1 MTAANDAP
9 QNLTVSGDWQ
19 VDEENG
25 NDTTVG
31 TVAFTDADTN
41 DTHQISVNDERFEVN
56 ASGELVLKP
65 GSVIDFE
72 TVDVIPIQ
80 LTITDS
86 AGASATQQIIVQI
99 ANVNEAPVRTDQII
113 EIPTDSS
120 SYTFS
125 IPSNAFF
132 DVDGNPLELSATQA
146 DGSELPDWLEFDP
159 ATGEFIV
166 NESNTVG
173 AESLSVLLTATDPEG
188 LTASTEI
195 SINVAPPPPVAA
207 AQELPAVVTAIEPEV
222 VAAEEVVEEPDE
234 AAPREESFEAES
246 LAEKINIA
254 PEDETLNEVVQ
265 INAAQTV
272 TTQIEALR
280 NNATLDVKTHN
291 NFNLISDQ
299 SSTESIRTQ
308 QQLETINNLSL
319 RNLFQQAELNQ
330 SRMSDNQVFE
340 TTILATSATLT
351 SSFSVGYILW
361 LLRGGTLIA
370 SVMASLPAWRAI
382 DPLPVLEGLTG
393 DDDSDTETL
402 ESMVESD
409 EDEPKEPENKAA

>member
-1 MTAANDAP
+1 M
-9 QNLTVSGDWQ
+9 
-19 VDEENG
+19 
-25 NDTTVG
+25 
-31 TVAFTDADTN
+31 
-41 DTHQISVNDERFEVN
+41 
-56 ASGELVLKP
+56 
-65 GSVIDFE
+65 
-72 TVDVIPIQ
+72 
-80 LTITDS
+80 
-86 AGASATQQIIVQI
+86 
-99 ANVNEAPVRTDQII
+99 
-113 EIPTDSS
+113 
-120 SYTFS
+120 
-125 IPSNAFF
+125 
-132 DVDGNPLELSATQA
+132 
-146 DGSELPDWLEFDP
+146 
-159 ATGEFIV
+159 
-166 NESNTVG
+166 
-173 AESLSVLLTATDPEG
+173 
-188 LTASTEI
+188 
-195 SINVAPPPPVAA
+195 
-207 AQELPAVVTAIEPEV
+207 VTAIEPEV

-280 NNATLDVKTHN
+280 NNATLNVKTHN